1 MNITS
6 VKYLKVTTPIG
17 GEEIMKY
24 FHLKPCKE
32 IGIIKEFIKNS
43 ILDGKI
49 ENNYKSARSLMIKK
63 GIEMGLKKKKL
74 EYH

>member
-1 MNITS
+1 M
-6 VKYLKVTTPIG
+6 
-17 GEEIMKY
+17 EY
-24 FHLKPCKE
+24 FKLNPGKE

-63 GIEMGLKKKKL
+63 GIEMGLNKNK
-74 EYH
+74 